1 MRIEIDKKYIVS
13 LKTIEEYEEFSKITP
28 WYDNLA
34 GIPDWREYPDE
45 GGFALRV
52 ENREIKG
59 FDNLSNYNGY
69 IDFRDYI
76 LITISDNSFNLV
88 SSNSSKNLKPIVK
101 SFDNPKVGDE
111 VRITD
116 KESVYSRYDTWAE
129 KVKAKNWKLGFA
141 PNNGSIGK
149 ITKLAEHTL
158 ESKTIALVDIDGT
171 DVIISLKGLE
181 LITRPKS
188 FDNPEVG
195 DIYSNVNCKRT
206 VLGVAGRV
214 IFMSGRNQDN
224 YTMAYIK
231 EELIEL
237 GFTIEGKE
245 VEEITMEELIKELG
259 REVIIKK

>member
-1 MRIEIDKKYIVS
+1 MRIEIDKNYIVS
-13 LKTIEEYEEFSKITP
+13 LKTKAEYEEFSKITP

-101 SFDNPKVGDE
+101 SFDNP
-111 VRITD
+111 
-116 KESVYSRYDTWAE
+116 
-129 KVKAKNWKLGFA
+129 
-141 PNNGSIGK
+141 
-149 ITKLAEHTL
+149 
-158 ESKTIALVDIDGT
+158 
-171 DVIISLKGLE
+171 
-181 LITRPKS
+181 
-188 FDNPEVG
+188 EVG
-195 DIYSNVNCKRT
+195 DVYSNESGKRT
-206 VLGVAGRV
+206 VLGVAGRA
-214 IFMSGRNQDN
+214 IFLSGNNNKDN
-224 YTMAYIK
+224 YNLAYTK
-231 EELIEL
+231 KELIEY
-237 GFTIEGKE
+237 GYTIEGNKTEE